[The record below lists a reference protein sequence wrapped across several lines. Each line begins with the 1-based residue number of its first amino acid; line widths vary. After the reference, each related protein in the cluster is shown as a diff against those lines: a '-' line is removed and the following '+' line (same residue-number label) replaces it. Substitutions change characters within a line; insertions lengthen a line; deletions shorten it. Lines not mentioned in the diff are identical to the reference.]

1 MGECFFWY
9 WPTRVVPDK
18 GPLNG
23 CVCVSLKYLS
33 VTAEMKLILTLL
45 CCNCFPFQLAC
56 CTVYIVHALYQLTCM
71 LKDSV
76 MISWVFVNK
85 FFTPKLKVKENR
97 WFVIPTAHYMF

>member
-1 MGECFFWY
+1 MFLLVLAHPGSSGQRAVKRLF
-9 WPTRVVPDK
+9 
-18 GPLNG
+18 
-23 CVCVSLKYLS
+23 VCVSLKYLS

-76 MISWVFVNK
+76 MISWVS
-85 FFTPKLKVKENR
+85 
-97 WFVIPTAHYMF
+97 